1 MSVAPASS
9 APVEPAETKASP
21 SPAASMRRPTTMDES
36 FLPRMAAVGSSH
48 ISMVSEA
55 SATVMPAISM
65 PFSRA
70 QASMSR
76 LRPTAVICTP
86 YSRTAAAAPQQ
97 NFLWGVVAAHRVD
110 DDVHNV
116 PSRLTLMIFCALLN
130 NQSIRE
136 RVLVR
141 KQPLCFALSPDTA
154 PWRPRPA
161 ARRQD
166 TAGVCH
172 GCAFQARAEGP
183 CSRP

>member
-86 YSRTAAAAPQQ
+86 YSRTAAAAP
-97 NFLWGVVAAHRVD
+97 
-110 DDVHNV
+110 
-116 PSRLTLMIFCALLN
+116 SRISFG
-130 NQSIRE
+130 
-136 RVLVR
+136 
-141 KQPLCFALSPDTA
+141 ALSPPIASMMMFITFPPD
-154 PWRPRPA
+154 
-161 ARRQD
+161 
-166 TAGVCH
+166 
-172 GCAFQARAEGP
+172 
-183 CSRP
+183 